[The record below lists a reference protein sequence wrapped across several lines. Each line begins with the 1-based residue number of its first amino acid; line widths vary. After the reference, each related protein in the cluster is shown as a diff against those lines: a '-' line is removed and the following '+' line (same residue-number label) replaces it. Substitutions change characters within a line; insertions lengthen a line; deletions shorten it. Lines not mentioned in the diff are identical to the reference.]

1 MEPFF
6 IASLKLG
13 VKVMSNSNE
22 KTSYLQSTPKLHIL
36 RDVGTKTIETE
47 RLLLRKFKVE
57 DAKDMYNNWATDH

>member
-6 IASLKLG
+6 ITSLKLG
-13 VKVMSNSNE
+13 VKVMSILNE

-47 RLLLRKFKVE
+47 RLLLRKFKV
-57 DAKDMYNNWATDH
+57 